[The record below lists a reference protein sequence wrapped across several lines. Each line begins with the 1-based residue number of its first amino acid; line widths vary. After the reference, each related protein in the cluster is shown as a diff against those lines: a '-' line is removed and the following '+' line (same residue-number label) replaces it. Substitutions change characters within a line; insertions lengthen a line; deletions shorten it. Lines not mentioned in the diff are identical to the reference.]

1 MGKGSVAAFDGLSD
15 HQAVITESFARSNH
29 LKLGG
34 PVSLLTASGTHLHL
48 VVAGVVSDRA
58 NLLGQ
63 LTVRRSLLNGAFSQS
78 NDAVDF
84 VGYARGGSDATVQ
97 PAVNRLL
104 VKDFPQARSLTAAQF
119 EQDQANQVNSLLGLV
134 YVLLA
139 LAVIVSLFG
148 LVNTLA
154 LAIHERRRELGLLRA
169 VGASRRQV
177 RQMVRYESVITS
189 LIGAVLGLA
198 IGSVFAVTLAR
209 SIGGAGFV
217 ISFPVPT
224 LVVLVILAALA
235 GVAAAVLP
243 ARRAARLDVLS
254 AIASD

>member
-1 MGKGSVAAFDGLSD
+1 MPSR
-15 HQAVITESFARSNH
+15 E
-29 LKLGG
+29 
-34 PVSLLTASGTHLHL
+34 
-48 VVAGVVSDRA
+48 
-58 NLLGQ
+58 
-63 LTVRRSLLNGAFSQS
+63 S

-84 VGYARGGSDATVQ
+84 VGYARGASDATVQ
-97 PAVNRLL
+97 PEVNRLL
-104 VKDFPQARSLTAAQF
+104 AKDFPQAQSLTAAQF
-119 EQDQANQVNSLLGLV
+119 VQDQANQVDSLLGLV

-177 RQMVRYESVITS
+177 RQIVRYESVITS

-198 IGSVFAVTLAR
+198 TGSVFAVTLAR

-224 LVVLVILAALA
+224 LLVLVVLAALA